1 MKCVTKIKPQFC
13 PATNPCNEEIPNTVW
28 HILRVCDCLNLP
40 FSKELQSFSFSEQY
54 ASNPSKQLAWHLEH
68 MGISGLIYLEAQSRV
83 WPLHHLWCQDHLS
96 AGLLIIFSFFFYWFH
111 PYSACMKKPYLNE
124 SHNLLMFTINL
135 NHVCIL
141 TIYFPIYRCI

>member
-13 PATNPCNEEIPNTVW
+13 PATNPCNEEIPNAVW
-28 HILRVCDCLNLP
+28 HILSVCDCLNLP

-96 AGLLIIFSFFFYWFH
+96 AGFADDIFIFLLLISSIF
-111 PYSACMKKPYLNE
+111 CMYEEAIFKWIPKFAYVYDQSKSCL
-124 SHNLLMFTINL
+124 H
-135 NHVCIL
+135 L
-141 TIYFPIYRCI
+141 TIYFPVYRCI